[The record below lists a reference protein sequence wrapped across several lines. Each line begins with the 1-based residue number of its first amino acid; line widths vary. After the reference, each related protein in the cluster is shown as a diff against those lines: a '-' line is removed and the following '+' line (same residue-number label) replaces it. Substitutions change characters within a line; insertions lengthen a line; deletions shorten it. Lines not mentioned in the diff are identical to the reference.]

1 MATNDKIRILFD
13 LGEVDRSRHWQ
24 DYLQYG
30 FGEPDVPALLE
41 LVADDA
47 LNNASV
53 ESKEVWVPLH
63 AWRALGQI
71 GSDEAVTSLIAL
83 FDQFVKDDW
92 ALEEFPEVMGMIG
105 QSAITPLSIYL
116 NETQH
121 NEFARAMAADGL
133 VEIVKRD
140 PSCREQVIQCYQ
152 DYMSHPDESAS
163 VLNGLLVGCLLDF
176 DAKETVND
184 IRRLFEKGCVDIAC
198 AGDLEEVEI
207 ELGFRAE
214 RSTPK
219 PDYAALY
226 GLDDLPELPIPDRN
240 DTLGVIDYFLMH
252 NGNEDS
258 IQDVS
263 ELDGF
268 FTALACAPN
277 TIMPSRW
284 MPAIWGGE
292 ALLPEWETI
301 NEFEE
306 FSQAVLML
314 YNQVMQSLNENEFEP
329 LFLESEVDGKTY
341 NIVDEWCNGFLRSL
355 NLWGPQPSK
364 DAAFIEECIQP
375 VRLFATEAGFKQLDN
390 MSEAEVIAQQQ
401 LIEPGVLRLFQHFF
415 EQRKPVTQSVVRD
428 QPKVG
433 RNDPCPCGSGKK
445 FKKCCLH

>member
-1 MATNDKIRILFD
+1 MSTNDKIKLLFD
-13 LGEVDRSRHWQ
+13 LGEANRSRDWQ

-30 FGEPDVPALLE
+30 FDESDVPALLE

-47 LNNASV
+47 LNHASA
-53 ESKEVWVPLH
+53 ESKKVWVPLH
-63 AWRALGQI
+63 AWRTLGQI
-71 GSDEAVTSLIAL
+71 GSDKAVAPLIAL

-105 QSAITPLSIYL
+105 QSAITPLNIYL

-121 NEFARAMAADGL
+121 GEFARAMAVDSLA
-133 VEIVKRD
+133 EIVKRD
-140 PSCREQVIQCYQ
+140 PSWREQVIQCYQ
-152 DYMSHPDESAS
+152 DYMSHPDESAF
-163 VLNGLLVGCLLDF
+163 VLNGLLVGCLLDL
-176 DAKETVND
+176 DAKETIND

-198 AGDLEEVEI
+198 AGDHEEVEI
-207 ELGFRAE
+207 ELGFRTE

-219 PDYAALY
+219 PDFAALY

-252 NGNEDS
+252 YGNEDS

-277 TIMPSRW
+277 TIMPSSW

-292 ALLPEWETI
+292 ALLPKWETI
-301 NEFEE
+301 KEFEE
-306 FSQAVLML
+306 FSQAVFAL
-314 YNQVMQSLNENEFEP
+314 YNIAMQSMNEHQFEP
-329 LFLESEVDGKTY
+329 IYLVNEIEGKTY
-341 NIVDEWCNGFLRSL
+341 YIVDEWCEGFLRGMS
-355 NLWGPQPSK
+355 LWGPLDSK
-364 DAAFIEECIQP
+364 DAAFTEECLQSI
-375 VRLFATEAGFKQLDN
+375 RFFATDADLEQLVS
-390 MSEAEVIAQQQ
+390 MSDDEVSAQQD
-401 LIEPGVLRLFQHFF
+401 LIEADVLDLFQHFF
-415 EQRKPVTQSVVRD
+415 EQRKPGMQTVIRD
-428 QPKVG
+428 EPKVG